1 MNDKRLKRSLRRI
14 VGSNAFLDDP
24 AGRAAYSY
32 DSSLQTVRP
41 GFVLFPR
48 TTDQVAE
55 VVTLL
60 YGEGIPY
67 VARGAGTNLS
77 GGSIALAGG
86 AVIVL
91 TRMKRILS
99 IEPEN
104 FCVRVEPGLTNL
116 ALQEALFDRGFFFAP
131 DPASQKVS
139 TLGGNVA
146 ENSGG
151 PRCLKYGV
159 TTNHI
164 LGLTIVTPE
173 GEIVELGGK
182 ALDNSGYDLLGLFV
196 GSEGTLGIAT
206 EITCRITP
214 LPEAT
219 KTMLAVYN
227 SNEEAGQ
234 TVSDIIAAGIL
245 PATLEMMDNMIIRAV
260 EASFHAGYP
269 TDAAAVLIIEID
281 GLSEGLNET
290 AEEIER
296 ICRRNGVSEVR
307 TARDK
312 EESDQLW
319 AGRRGAFGAVAR
331 LFPNYSVSDGTV
343 PRAKLPEVLRHISEI
358 GRRYDL
364 EIGNVFHAGDGN
376 LHPLLLF
383 DMQDKDQLERVH
395 RAGAEILEACV
406 AAGGTITGEHGVGT
420 EKIKAMSLTFGV
432 GEIDLMRRITTALDP
447 AGLCNPGKILPEPSP
462 AAEPSAG
469 QGSEKDTPPFAA
481 VNEFQGI
488 PVYTPADEAELSAIV
503 GNLRKEKKTFTPFG
517 ARTLFPFLSCKAEP
531 DVFVQTTRMRS
542 IVEHDAANLSVTAQA
557 GIALGELQDRLAE
570 AGQFLPLDA
579 PRKATIGG
587 IAAAALSGPRR
598 HVYGATRDR
607 VLGLKFVEPGGQVL
621 AAGGKTVK
629 NVAGYDFGKLLIG
642 SWGKLGIITEITF
655 HLLPL
660 PKEYSAVVVAFDKKN
675 HAYSAASAII
685 GSRLNPEVVTLMNPQ
700 AASRLAVEMENAIAP
715 DCHALVLGAEGSP
728 PAVER
733 QIAELEGI
741 CKSYEA
747 DISDRMT
754 GEEYDSLVAATTR
767 LCYPLSESEQ
777 LLSLRICAP
786 CKQEIEILE
795 ETGRLSAGF
804 GMDSVGLGHLIGGML
819 SIHFMLKKDGSKVEA
834 ARTIIETL
842 QGRFPGSNITV
853 LGIHPDIAGHAPF
866 ISGNRTPSAWLRSIE
881 RCFDPDGVMSPGL
894 PQW

>member
-1 MNDKRLKRSLRRI
+1 M
-14 VGSNAFLDDP
+14 
-24 AGRAAYSY
+24 
-32 DSSLQTVRP
+32 
-41 GFVLFPR
+41 LFPR

-55 VVTLL
+55 IVRLL
-60 YGEGIPY
+60 YKEGIPY

-77 GGSIALAGG
+77 GGSISHAGG
-86 AVIVL
+86 AVIAL
-91 TRMKRILS
+91 TRMKGILS

-104 FCVRVEPGLTNL
+104 LCARVEPGLTNL
-116 ALQEALFDRGFFFAP
+116 ALQEALSERGFFFAP

-164 LGLTIVTPE
+164 LGLTLVTPE

-182 ALDNSGYDLLGLFV
+182 ALDTPGYDLLGLLV

-206 EITCRITP
+206 EITCRITL

-227 SNEEAGQ
+227 SNEEAGR

-281 GLSEGLNET
+281 GVSEGLNEI

-312 EESDQLW
+312 KESDQLW

-331 LFPNYSVSDGTV
+331 LYPNYSVSDGTV
-343 PRAKLPEVLRHISEI
+343 PRAKLPEVLRQILEI
-358 GRRYDL
+358 GRKYDL

-376 LHPLLLF
+376 LHPLLFF
-383 DMQDKDQLERVH
+383 DIQDKDQLERVH

-420 EKIKAMSLTFGV
+420 EKIKAMSMIFGA

-447 AGLCNPGKILPEPSP
+447 AGLCNPGKILPEPVPP
-462 AAEPSAG
+462 ADHSAAP
-469 QGSEKDTPPFAA
+469 GSEKDASSFVAA
-481 VNEFQGI
+481 DEFQGI
-488 PVYTPADEAELSAIV
+488 PVYTPADEAELGAIV
-503 GNLRKEKKTFTPFG
+503 DSLRKEKKTVVPLG
-517 ARTLFPFLSCKAEP
+517 ARTLFPYLPCRVEP
-531 DVFVQTTRMRS
+531 DVFVQTTRMRA
-542 IVEHDAANLSVTAQA
+542 IVEHDAANLSVTVQA
-557 GIALGELQDRLAE
+557 GIAMGDLQDKLTE

-579 PRKATIGG
+579 PREATIGG
-587 IAAAALSGPRR
+587 VVASALSGPRR

-621 AAGGKTVK
+621 AAGDKTVK

-655 HLLPL
+655 RLLPL
-660 PKEYSAVVVAFDKKN
+660 PKECCAVVAAFDKKE

-685 GSRLNPEVVTLMNPQ
+685 GSRLNPEVVTLMSPR
-700 AASRLAVEMENAIAP
+700 AASMLPDETKNAIAS
-715 DCHALVLGAEGSP
+715 DCHVLMLGTEGSP
-728 PAVER
+728 LAVER
-733 QIAELEGI
+733 QIAELERI
-741 CKSYEA
+741 CKNNSAE
-747 DISDRMT
+747 ISDRMA
-754 GEEYDSLVAATTR
+754 GGEYDSLVAGMTR
-767 LCYPLSESEQ
+767 LCYPGSWPEH

-786 CKQEIEILE
+786 CKEEIEIFE
-795 ETGRLSAGF
+795 ETERLGAGF
-804 GMDSVGLGHLIGGML
+804 GMDSAGIMHLSGGMI
-819 SIHFMLKKDGSKVEA
+819 SRHFMIEKNEITGEA
-834 ARTIIETL
+834 IRTIINTL

-853 LGIHPDIAGHAPF
+853 LGARRDVAGQAPF
-866 ISGNRTPSAWLRSIE
+866 ITGNRTPSSWLRSIE

-894 PQW
+894 PPW